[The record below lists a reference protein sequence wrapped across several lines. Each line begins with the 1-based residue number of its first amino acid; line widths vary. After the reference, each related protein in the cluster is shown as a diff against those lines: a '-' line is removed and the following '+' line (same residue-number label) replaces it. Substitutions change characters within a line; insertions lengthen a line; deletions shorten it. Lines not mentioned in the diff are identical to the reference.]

1 MSYYTL
7 EKALGETPTGR
18 KLLYS
23 SDSDFLV
30 ASYSNTC
37 EPEVLVFKADRDG
50 NISDWVE
57 CYGEKHDKEIT
68 INNAI
73 HSTMVK
79 YNSVLSN
86 NEYNG
91 AWA

>member
-23 SDSDFLV
+23 GEGDFLV

-37 EPEVLVFKADRDG
+37 KPEVLVFKADRDG

-57 CYGEKHDKEIT
+57 CYGEKHDEETT
-68 INNAI
+68 INDAI

-79 YNSVLSN
+79 YNRVLATDV
-86 NEYNG
+86 YNG
-91 AWA
+91 PWE

>member
-1 MSYYTL
+1 MKHYVL

-23 SDSDFLV
+23 SGGDFLV
-30 ASYSNTC
+30 ASYTSNY

-57 CYGEKHDKEIT
+57 CYGEKHDEEKP

-73 HSTMVK
+73 HSTMAN
-79 YNSVLSN
+79 YNRKLESN
-86 NEYNG
+86 DLNG
-91 AWA
+91 AWE

>member
-1 MSYYTL
+1 MSYYVL

-18 KLLYS
+18 RLLYS

-30 ASYSNTC
+30 ASYTSNY
-37 EPEVLVFKADRDG
+37 EPEVLVFKADKDG

-57 CYGEKHDKEIT
+57 CYGEKHDKEMT

-73 HSTMVK
+73 HSTMAK

-91 AWA
+91 AWE

>member
-1 MSYYTL
+1 MKHYVL

-30 ASYSNTC
+30 ASYANTS
-37 EPEVLVFKADRDG
+37 EPEVLVFKADKDG

-57 CYGEKHDKEIT
+57 CFGEKHDEETK

-79 YNSVLSN
+79 YNRVLATDDF
-86 NEYNG
+86 NG
-91 AWA
+91 AWE

>member
-1 MSYYTL
+1 MSFYL
-7 EKALGETPTGR
+7 QKALGETPTGR

-23 SDSDFLV
+23 NDKDFLV
-30 ASYSNTC
+30 ASYTSND

-57 CYGEKHDKEIT
+57 CYGEKHDEET
-68 INNAI
+68 PINNAI
-73 HSTMVK
+73 HSTMAK

-91 AWA
+91 AWE

>member
-1 MSYYTL
+1 MSFYL
-7 EKALGETPTGR
+7 QRALGETPTGR

-23 SDSDFLV
+23 NDKDFLV
-30 ASYSNTC
+30 ASYSNTY
-37 EPEVLVFKADRDG
+37 ERPEVLVFKSDRDG

-73 HSTMVK
+73 HSTMAE
-79 YNSVLSN
+79 YNRKLESN
-86 NEYNG
+86 DLNG
-91 AWA
+91 AWE

>member
-1 MSYYTL
+1 MKHYVL

-23 SDSDFLV
+23 NDKDFLV
-30 ASYSNTC
+30 ASYTSNY

-57 CYGEKHDKEIT
+57 CYGEKHDEKT
-68 INNAI
+68 PINNAI
-73 HSTMVK
+73 HSTMAE
-79 YNSVLSN
+79 YNRKLESN
-86 NEYNG
+86 DLNG
-91 AWA
+91 AWE